1 MKVLEAFAHVLRAM
15 RLDAGFTQAELAA
28 LAGLH
33 ANFISRLELASAQPT
48 LETLF
53 ALGRALG
60 CPPQLLVE
68 KTFESG
74 TTYRRGPRPK
84 IASGLVRRKPG
95 RPPKTPDAQK

>member
-1 MKVLEAFAHVLRAM
+1 MKVLDAFANVLRSM
-15 RLDAGFTQAELAA
+15 RLDADMTQAELAA

-33 ANFISRLELASAQPT
+33 PNFISRLELASAQPT

-68 KTFESG
+68 KTFEGG

-84 IASGLVRRKPG
+84 ITTGAVKRKPG
-95 RPPKTPDAQK
+95 RPPKAPAAH